1 MWSFLAVFCSSRW
14 MELRTDFNIS
24 QLNSEFQYISFG
36 RGTTDIKSI
45 ILITIDLVLGKM
57 LRTRRNENATK
68 RSSVVAQC
76 TNALLLIFRDIFFPT
91 KLQSWRVKARVY
103 FLSNTFPGF
112 EDRTDSVFIQHRRNV
127 SNFVSLK
134 NTHSTNLTS
143 LMNFRV
149 TLTRNFSVLAG
160 AVCSSGTNETQT
172 DRLAQLCR
180 TNFVSPYS
188 NSASVVTIQI

>member
-1 MWSFLAVFCSSRW
+1 MHKRATAHFPRHIFSS
-14 MELRTDFNIS
+14 
-24 QLNSEFQYISFG
+24 
-36 RGTTDIKSI
+36 
-45 ILITIDLVLGKM
+45 
-57 LRTRRNENATK
+57 
-68 RSSVVAQC
+68 
-76 TNALLLIFRDIFFPT
+76 T

-103 FLSNTFPGF
+103 LLSNTFPGF
-112 EDRTDSVFIQHRRNV
+112 EDHNDSVFIQHRRNV

-160 AVCSSGTNETQT
+160 AVGSSGTNETQT

-188 NSASVVTIQI
+188 NSASVVTIQIWCLAICDQIGADNFSACVMWFDLSWVLCMLSDALAKIDPHLFWKHCASRNSDFSFKPL

>member
-76 TNALLLIFRDIFFPT
+76 TNALLLIFRDIFFPRRSCRAGES
-91 KLQSWRVKARVY
+91 KLVCISSRTLSLGLRTTMTAYLYSTEGMSVIL
-103 FLSNTFPGF
+103 FL
-112 EDRTDSVFIQHRRNV
+112 
-127 SNFVSLK
+127 LK
-134 NTHSTNLTS
+134 
-143 LMNFRV
+143 
-149 TLTRNFSVLAG
+149 TLIR
-160 AVCSSGTNETQT
+160 
-172 DRLAQLCR
+172 
-180 TNFVSPYS
+180 
-188 NSASVVTIQI
+188 QI